1 MTSIVV
7 DTREQYKRHLFFP
20 REDQMTP
27 LHTSQ
32 KMPWF
37 PINFQKAAGMD
48 MSSKKVLVLVLM
60 LLLSHLACDAHSMSE
75 CCRQPARSCH
85 LYALLCRSGSKNLG
99 GTLTGDAAAGILTL
113 GKRNEDEHLLQSR
126 LNQLLQGSRNKA
138 AGILTMGRRTEERAG
153 DQYMDWMAQSGSII
167 RTPLPVLS

>member
-1 MTSIVV
+1 M
-7 DTREQYKRHLFFP
+7 DTTEQYKRPFFFP
-20 REDQMTP
+20 REDQIPP

-37 PINFQKAAGMD
+37 PINFQKATGMD
-48 MSSKKVLVLVLM
+48 TSNKKVMVLVLM
-60 LLLSHLACDAHSMSE
+60 LLLSHLACDAQSMSE

-113 GKRNEDEHLLQSR
+113 GKRRDDEHLMQSR
-126 LNQLLQGSRNKA
+126 LQQLLQGSRNQA
-138 AGILTMGRRTEERAG
+138 AGILTMGKRTEERAG
-153 DQYMDWMAQSGSII
+153 DWYMDWMAQSKYIVT
-167 RTPLPVLS
+167 TPLPVLS